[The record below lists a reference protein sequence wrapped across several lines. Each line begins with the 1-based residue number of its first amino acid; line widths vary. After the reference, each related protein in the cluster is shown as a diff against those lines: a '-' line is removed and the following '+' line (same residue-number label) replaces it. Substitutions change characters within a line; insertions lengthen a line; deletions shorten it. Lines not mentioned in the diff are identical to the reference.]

1 MKKIIVTLV
10 GTLAF
15 IFSMLITLA
24 LTNALSVGL
33 FDCAEWHG
41 VIIMLCFVEVVIYI
55 ATWCVWMD
63 LQWGENNDARVPETH
78 G

>member
-15 IFSMLITLA
+15 IFSMLITFA

-33 FDCAEWHG
+33 FECEAWHG
-41 VIIMLCFVEVVIYI
+41 MIIMLCFVEVVIYI
-55 ATWCVWMD
+55 ATWFVWMD
-63 LQWGENNDARVPETH
+63 FQWN
-78 G
+78 